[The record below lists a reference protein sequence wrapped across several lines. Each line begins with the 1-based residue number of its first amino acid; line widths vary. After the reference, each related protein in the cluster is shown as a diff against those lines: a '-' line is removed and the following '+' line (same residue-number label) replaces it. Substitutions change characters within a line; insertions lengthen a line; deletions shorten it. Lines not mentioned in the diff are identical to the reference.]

1 MSMQTNV
8 LRRDPGQPGASL
20 RRRCR
25 GIVLAVF
32 TAGVLLG
39 CEDNEIRA
47 YRAPKA
53 APQPQEVAPALPPAT
68 MTDQAVVWTLPDG
81 WEEVPTEQAMR
92 LATFTAGEGSPEITL
107 SAFPGTVGGVLANIN
122 RWRGQIGLEP
132 TDNNGL
138 MESVISIPESQTD
151 ALVVDLRGPDEVRML
166 ASIITPGDGQ
176 SWFVKATGDSG
187 ALETLVD
194 PFIEFSKSVRLGDA
208 PAAVDPHAG
217 HNHPPGEHPVDDNT
231 VDGRIA
237 SWSMPANW
245 KPEQGASPI
254 LSASYLATNEAGGAR
269 ITVTR
274 LSGGGGGD
282 LANVNR
288 WRDQLGLD
296 PKQTLN
302 ADAGVVNESPMTVDL
317 VAPGESSRMLAA
329 IVPGNG
335 QTFYFK
341 MTGSVDGCEA
351 ELAGFDRLVREV
363 GGASR

>member
-1 MSMQTNV
+1 MSMQTIV
-8 LRRDPGQPGASL
+8 LRRDSGQPGASL
-20 RRRCR
+20 RRWRR
-25 GIVLAVF
+25 GVF
-32 TAGVLLG
+32 LGVIATTPLLG

-53 APQPQEVAPALPPAT
+53 APPPQQMTPELPPAT

-92 LATFTAGEGSPEITL
+92 LATFTAGEGMPEITL

-138 MESVISIPESQTD
+138 MQSVISIPESQTD

-176 SWFVKATGDSG
+176 SWFVKSTGGSASIDS
-187 ALETLVD
+187 LVA
-194 PFIEFSKSVRLGDA
+194 PFIEFSKSVRLGDS
-208 PAAVDPHAG
+208 AAVDPHAG
-217 HNHPPGEHPVDDNT
+217 HNHPPGEHPVDHST

-254 LSASYLATNEAGGAR
+254 LSASYLATNEADGAR

-274 LSGGGGGD
+274 LSGDGGGD
-282 LANVNR
+282 LANINR
-288 WRDQLGLD
+288 WRNQLGLA
-296 PKQTLN
+296 PMETLN
-302 ADAGVVNESPMTVDL
+302 ADAGVISESPMTVDL
-317 VAPGESSRMLAA
+317 VAPDQSSRMLAA
-329 IVPGNG
+329 IVAGHG
-335 QTFYFK
+335 QTYYFK
-341 MTGSVDGCEA
+341 MTGSVEGCEA

-363 GGASR
+363 GGDSR